1 MQEQLCINIPG
12 FPLSILP
19 PLLLLE
25 ILYYLVFISTSSHR
39 PLKLNGLWRFGSKC
53 DGEQCYTRAKCPTAC
68 CIESIEIII
77 VTGRYWL
84 LLLRLLAIV
93 TSIAQHGRKTYAD
106 RYAQSPQYPISK
118 ALLQLYLHARSRIQA
133 KRQNL
138 SSSNFLYFCTY
149 NIS

>member
-1 MQEQLCINIPG
+1 MRIVGPVDLFILLRLVLMLRVCKIIEGNIKYTLKHHRMQEQLCINIPG

-19 PLLLLE
+19 PLLLE

-84 LLLRLLAIV
+84 LLLRLLAFGHRD
-93 TSIAQHGRKTYAD
+93 QHCTAWPK
-106 RYAQSPQYPISK
+106 
-118 ALLQLYLHARSRIQA
+118 
-133 KRQNL
+133 NL
-138 SSSNFLYFCTY
+138 R
-149 NIS
+149 